1 MEKVKKLI
9 FFRIPMSICNL
20 RCHYCYLAQRQECY
34 QGKQPEM
41 KYSPKEVALALS
53 SARVGGRAF
62 INFCADGE
70 TLLTKD
76 LHLYVKELLKEGHYC
91 EVVTNL
97 TISSELE
104 KYLEFDKD
112 LLKRLEFKCSFH
124 YLELKKK
131 NLLDVFISN
140 VKKVWEAGAS
150 ASIEITPND
159 ELIPFID
166 EIKALSQKEFG
177 ALPHITIARDDS
189 TENIGYLTKLSMEQY
204 DEIWGA
210 FNSEFWE
217 YKKSIFGQRRKEFCY
232 AGSWSFY
239 IDISTGLA
247 RQCYCG
253 KYLGDIFANIEEPLP
268 EEPIG
273 RCQMPHCFNGHAF
286 LTFGTIPEMT
296 EVGFGNIRN
305 RIKCDGT
312 EWIQTNLKSFFNSK
326 LKENNVELL
335 QREKRKYIIKSY
347 PKYLIRRIMPWLR
360 TMRMKKHK

>member
-41 KYSPKEVALALS
+41 KYSPKQVALALS
-53 SARVGGRAF
+53 KARVGGAAF

-97 TISSELE
+97 TISSELD
-104 KYLEFDKD
+104 KFLEFDKE
-112 LLKRLEFKCSFH
+112 LLERLEFKCSFH

-131 NLLDVFISN
+131 NLLNVFITN
-140 VKKVWEAGAS
+140 VKKVWEVGAS

-159 ELIPFID
+159 ELIPYID
-166 EIKALSQKEFG
+166 EIKELSQKEFG

-189 TENIGYLTKLSMEQY
+189 TENIGYLTKLPMEQY
-204 DEIWGA
+204 DNIWGT
-210 FNSEFWE
+210 FDSGFWK
-217 YKKSIFGQRRKEFCY
+217 YKKSIFGERMKGFCY
-232 AGSWSFY
+232 AGSWSLY
-239 IDISTGLA
+239 IDISTGIA

-253 KYLGDIFANIEEPLP
+253 KYLGDVFANVEEPLP

-286 LTFGTIPEMT
+286 LTFGTIPEIT
-296 EVGFGNIRN
+296 RVRFGDIRN
-305 RIKCDGT
+305 RVKLDGT
-312 EWIQTNLKSFFNSK
+312 EWLQCSLKNFFNSK
-326 LKENNVELL
+326 LEDNNVELFVAD
-335 QREKRKYIIKSY
+335 KNKYIIKSY
-347 PKYLIRRIMPWLR
+347 PMYLIRRIMPWLR